1 MEKMSNKII
10 YALIAVIFIVCIA
23 TGQIGFLNTKADTGK
38 GSVYYL
44 NFKPE
49 QDQAW
54 QELAK
59 YYTQKTGV
67 PVTVV
72 TAASGQYMTTLA
84 AELSKIDAPTLFQVQ
99 GPSTL
104 NGKEDFCYD
113 LATSNIYKEL
123 TDEVYVLKS
132 NKGKVCG
139 IAYTIESYGLIANLK
154 LLEKAGYTKN
164 SIKSFNDLKKIAEDI
179 TSRKNELGFAAFCSS
194 GMDNSSNWR
203 FVTHLANMP
212 LYFEYKDKNLS
223 IEEKIDGK
231 YLNNY
236 KAMWDLYIN
245 NSTCEPKEIS
255 AKTADDARNEFL
267 AQKAVFYQ
275 NGSWEFANLVSDKAF
290 KPEDIAML
298 PIFIGVGDEAKQ
310 GLCTGT
316 ENFWCVNQ
324 KVSKSDIEATLDFI
338 NWCVTS
344 EEGTKAMA
352 EKMGFVI
359 PFKKALETENVFV
372 VQNNNYS
379 KEGKSPVPWSFTTI
393 PSQEWKNMLNTAL
406 IQYAANQTEE
416 NWKEVSKAFINNWEY
431 EFKLANGM

>member
-1 MEKMSNKII
+1 MKSKII
-10 YALIAVIFIVCIA
+10 YILIIIVFIACVV
-23 TGQIGFLNTKADTGK
+23 TGNIGFLSSKIDTGK

-59 YYTQKTGV
+59 FYTNKTGV

-113 LATSNIYKEL
+113 LSNSDIYKEL
-123 TDEVYVLKS
+123 TDDAYTLKS

-154 LLEKAGYTKN
+154 LLRKAGYTKEEVN
-164 SIKSFNDLKKIAEDI
+164 SFNALKKIAEDI
-179 TSRKNELGFAAFCSS
+179 TSRKKELGFSAFCSS

-203 FVTHLANMP
+203 FTTHLANMP
-212 LYFEYKDKNLS
+212 LYFEYKDKNIS
-223 IEEKIDGK
+223 IEEKLDGK

-236 KAMWDLYIN
+236 KAVWDLYIN
-245 NSTCEPKEIS
+245 NSTCDSKEIS
-255 AKTADDARNEFL
+255 AKTADDARNEFI
-267 AQKAVFYQ
+267 AEKGVFYQ

-290 KPEDIAML
+290 KAEDIAML
-298 PIFIGVGDEAKQ
+298 PIFIGAENESKQ

-324 KVSKSDIEATLDFI
+324 KSSNSDIKATLDFI

-352 EKMGFVI
+352 VKMGFVI
-359 PFKKALETENVFV
+359 PFKKALKSDNIFV
-372 VQNNNYS
+372 IQNDNYS
-379 KEGKSPVPWSFTTI
+379 KEGKTPVSWSFTTI
-393 PSQEWKNMLNTAL
+393 PSQEWKNMLNTTL
-406 IQYAANQTEE
+406 TQYAANQSEE
-416 NWKEVSKAFINNWEY
+416 NWEQVKKAFINNWEY
-431 EFKLANGM
+431 EYKLANGI

>member
-1 MEKMSNKII
+1 MSNKVIYII
-10 YALIAVIFIVCIA
+10 IAVIFAACIA
-23 TGQIGFLNTKADTGK
+23 TGQIGFLNEKIDTGK

-59 YYTQKTGV
+59 FYTQKTGV

-84 AELSKIDAPTLFQVQ
+84 AELSKIDAPTLFQIQ

-113 LATSNIYKEL
+113 LATSDIYKEL
-123 TDEVYVLKS
+123 TDEAYTLKS
-132 NKGKVCG
+132 NKGKICG

-154 LLEKAGYTKN
+154 LLKKAGYNKSDIN
-164 SIKSFNDLKKIAEDI
+164 SFADLKKIAEDI
-179 TSRKNELGFAAFCSS
+179 TARKNELGFAAFCSS

-203 FVTHLANMP
+203 FTTHLANMP
-212 LYFEYKDKNLS
+212 LYFEYKDKNIS
-223 IEEKIDGK
+223 IEEKLDGK
-231 YLNNY
+231 YLTNY
-236 KAMWDLYIN
+236 KAVWDLYIN
-245 NSTCEPKEIS
+245 NGPCEPKEIS

-267 AQKAVFYQ
+267 AEKGVFYQ

-290 KPEDIAML
+290 KSEDIAML
-298 PIFIGVGDEAKQ
+298 PIFIGAGDEAKQ

-324 KVSKSDIEATLDFI
+324 KSSKSDIKATLDFI

-352 EKMGFVI
+352 QNMGFVI
-359 PFKKALETENVFV
+359 PFKKALKSENAFV
-372 VQNNNYS
+372 IQNDNYS
-379 KEGKSPVPWSFTTI
+379 KEGKTPVAWSFTTI
-393 PSQEWKNMLNTAL
+393 PSQEWKNMLNTTL
-406 IQYAANQTEE
+406 TQYAADQSEA
-416 NWKEVSKAFINNWEY
+416 NWKQVSKAFIDNWEKEY
-431 EFKLANGM
+431 KLANGI

>member
-1 MEKMSNKII
+1 MKNII
-10 YALIAVIFIVCIA
+10 VYIIIFIVLIAGIA
-23 TGQIGFLNTKADTGK
+23 TGQIGFLSSKADDGK

-84 AELSKIDAPTLFQVQ
+84 AELSKIDAPTLFQIQ

-113 LATSNIYKEL
+113 LAVSDIYKEL
-123 TDEVYVLKS
+123 TDEAYTLKS
-132 NKGKVCG
+132 NKGKICG

-154 LLEKAGYTKN
+154 LLKKAGYSKSDIN
-164 SIKSFNDLKKIAEDI
+164 SFADLKKIAEDI
-179 TSRKNELGFAAFCSS
+179 TARKNELGFAAFCSS

-203 FVTHLANMP
+203 FTTHLANMP

-223 IEEKIDGK
+223 IEEKLDGK

-236 KAMWDLYIN
+236 KAVWDLYIN
-245 NSTCEPKEIS
+245 NGTCEPKEIS

-267 AQKAVFYQ
+267 AEKGVFYQ

-290 KPEDIAML
+290 KTEDIAML
-298 PIFIGVGDEAKQ
+298 PIFIGAGEEAKQ

-324 KVSKSDIEATLDFI
+324 KSSKSDIKATLDFI

-359 PFKKALETENVFV
+359 PFKKALKSENAFV
-372 VQNNNYS
+372 IQNDNYS
-379 KEGKSPVPWSFTTI
+379 KEGKTPVAWSFTTI
-393 PSQEWKNMLNTAL
+393 PSQEWKNMLNTTL
-406 IQYAANQTEE
+406 TQYAADQSEE
-416 NWKEVSKAFINNWEY
+416 NWKQVSKAFIDNWEKEY
-431 EFKLANGM
+431 KLANGM

>member
-1 MEKMSNKII
+1 MKSKII
-10 YALIAVIFIVCIA
+10 YILIIIVFIACVA
-23 TGQIGFLNTKADTGK
+23 TGNIGFLNSKADTGK
-38 GSVYYL
+38 GAVYYL

-59 YYTQKTGV
+59 FYTQKTGI

-84 AELSKIDAPTLFQVQ
+84 AELSKIDAPTLFQIQ

-123 TDEVYVLKS
+123 TDEAYTLKS
-132 NKGKVCG
+132 NKGKICG
-139 IAYTIESYGLIANLK
+139 IAYTIESYGLITNLK
-154 LLEKAGYTKN
+154 LLKKAGYSKKDIN
-164 SIKSFNDLKKIAEDI
+164 SFADLKKIVEDI
-179 TSRKNELGFAAFCSS
+179 TARKNELGFVAFCSS

-203 FVTHLANMP
+203 FTTHLANMP
-212 LYFEYKDKNLS
+212 LYFEYKDKNIS
-223 IEEKIDGK
+223 IEEKLEGK
-231 YLNNY
+231 YLSNY
-236 KAMWDLYIN
+236 KAVWDLYIN

-267 AQKAVFYQ
+267 AEKGVFYQ

-290 KPEDIAML
+290 KAEDIAML
-298 PIFIGVGDEAKQ
+298 PIFIGAGEEAKQ

-324 KVSKSDIEATLDFI
+324 KSSKSDIKATLDFI
-338 NWCVTS
+338 DWCVTS

-359 PFKKALETENVFV
+359 PFKKALKSENAFV
-372 VQNNNYS
+372 IQNENNS
-379 KEGKSPVPWSFTTI
+379 KEGKIPVAWSFTTI
-393 PSQEWKNMLNTAL
+393 PSQEWKNMLNTTL
-406 IQYAANQTEE
+406 TQYAANQNEE
-416 NWKEVSKAFINNWEY
+416 NWKQVSKAFIDNWEY
-431 EFKLANGM
+431 EYKLANGM

>member
-1 MEKMSNKII
+1 MTNKII
-10 YALIAVIFIVCIA
+10 SAIIIVVLIIGVV
-23 TGQIGFLNTKADTGK
+23 TGQIGFLNAKTDTGK

-67 PVTVV
+67 SVTVV

-84 AELSKIDAPTLFQVQ
+84 AELSKIDSPTLFQVQ

-104 NGKEDFCYD
+104 NGKEEFCYD
-113 LATSNIYKEL
+113 LADSEIYKEL
-123 TDEVYVLKS
+123 TDEAYTLKS
-132 NKGKVCG
+132 NKGKICG

-154 LLEKAGYTKN
+154 LLEKAGYKKSDIN
-164 SIKSFNDLKKIAEDI
+164 SFADLKKISEDI
-179 TSRKNELGFAAFCSS
+179 NARKNELGFVAFCSS

-203 FVTHLANMP
+203 FTTHLANMP
-212 LYFEYKDKNLS
+212 LYFEYKDENVS
-223 IEEKIDGK
+223 IKEKLNGK
-231 YLNNY
+231 YLTNY
-236 KAMWDLYIN
+236 KAIWDLYIN

-267 AQKAVFYQ
+267 AQKGVFYQ

-290 KPEDIAML
+290 KSDEIAML
-298 PIFIGVGDEAKQ
+298 PIYIGAGNEAKQ

-316 ENFWCVNQ
+316 ENFWCINQ
-324 KVSKSDIEATLDFI
+324 KASKSDIKATLDFI
-338 NWCVTS
+338 NWCITS
-344 EEGTKAMA
+344 GEGTKAMA

-359 PFKKALETENVFV
+359 PFKKALKSDNIFV
-372 VQNNNYS
+372 IQNDNYS
-379 KEGKSPVPWSFTTI
+379 KQGRTPVSWAFTTI
-393 PSQEWKNMLNTAL
+393 PSQEWKNMLNTKL
-406 IQYAANQTEE
+406 TQYAAEQTEE
-416 NWKEVSKAFINNWEY
+416 NWKQVTDAFINNWEHEY
-431 EFKLANGM
+431 KLANGN

>member
-1 MEKMSNKII
+1 MKDL
-10 YALIAVIFIVCIA
+10 ALTVILFLALLISIA
-23 TGQIGFLNTKADTGK
+23 TGQIGFHNTKVDIGR

-84 AELSKIDAPTLFQVQ
+84 AELSKIDAPTLFQIQ

-104 NGKEDFCYD
+104 NGKVDFCYD
-113 LATSNIYKEL
+113 LASSDIYKEL
-123 TDEVYVLKS
+123 TDKAYTLKS
-132 NKGKVCG
+132 NKGKICG

-154 LLEKAGYTKN
+154 LLKKAGYNKSDIN
-164 SIKSFNDLKKIAEDI
+164 SFADLKKIAEDI
-179 TSRKNELGFAAFCSS
+179 TARKSELGFAAFCSS

-203 FVTHLANMP
+203 FTTHLANMP
-212 LYFEYKDKNLS
+212 LYFEYKDKNVS
-223 IEEKIDGK
+223 IEEKLEGK
-231 YLNNY
+231 YLSNY
-236 KAMWDLYIN
+236 KAVWDLYIN

-267 AQKAVFYQ
+267 AEKGVFYQ

-290 KPEDIAML
+290 KSDDIAML
-298 PIFIGVGDEAKQ
+298 PIFIGAGEEAKQ

-324 KVSKSDIEATLDFI
+324 KSSRSDIKATLNFI

-359 PFKKALETENVFV
+359 PFKKALKSENAFV
-372 VQNNNYS
+372 VQNDNYS
-379 KEGKSPVPWSFTTI
+379 KEGKTPVAWSFTTI

-406 IQYAANQTEE
+406 TQYAADQSEE
-416 NWKEVSKAFINNWEY
+416 NWKQVSKAFIDNWEKEY
-431 EFKLANGM
+431 KLANGM

>member
-1 MEKMSNKII
+1 MSHKLIYII
-10 YALIAVIFIVCIA
+10 LAIILIVGVV
-23 TGQIGFLNTKADTGK
+23 TGQIGFLDSKKDSGK

-49 QDQAW
+49 QDKEW

-59 YYTQKTGV
+59 FYTKKTGV
-67 PVTVV
+67 PVVVV

-84 AELSKIDAPTLFQVQ
+84 AELSKINAPTLFQIQ

-104 NGKEDFCYD
+104 NGKESFCYNLSD
-113 LATSNIYKEL
+113 SNIFKEL
-123 TDEVYVLKS
+123 TDEAYTLKS
-132 NKGKVCG
+132 NDGKICG
-139 IAYTIESYGLIANLK
+139 IAYAIESYGLIANLK
-154 LLEKAGYTKN
+154 LLAKAGYTKN
-164 SIKSFNDLKKIAEDI
+164 DIKSFNDLKKIAEDI
-179 TSRKNELGFAAFCSS
+179 TAHQKELGFAAFCSS

-203 FVTHLANMP
+203 FTTHLANMP
-212 LYFEYKDKNLS
+212 LYYEYKDKNIS
-223 IEEKIDGK
+223 IEEKLDGK

-236 KAMWDLYIN
+236 KAVWDLYIN

-267 AQKAVFYQ
+267 SQKAVFYQ
-275 NGSWEFANLVSDKAF
+275 NGSWEFASLVSDKAF
-290 KPEDIAML
+290 KAEDIAML
-298 PIFIGVGDEAKQ
+298 PIFIGAGDETKQ

-324 KVSKSDIEATLDFI
+324 KSSKSDIEATLDFI

-352 EKMGFVI
+352 EKMKFVI
-359 PFKKALETENVFV
+359 PFKKALKSDNIFV
-372 VQNNNYS
+372 IQNDNYS
-379 KEGKSPVPWSFTTI
+379 KEGKVPVAWSFTTI
-393 PSQEWKNMLNTAL
+393 PSQEWKNMLNTKL

-416 NWKEVSKAFINNWEY
+416 NWKQVSDAFVNNWEY
-431 EFKLANGM
+431 EYKLANGL